1 MVKSVIVTGVSRGIG
16 KSIVEQILTN
26 DMSTVVTGIARS
38 ESSLK
43 SLKDKFG
50 NRFFYVTGDVTDRN
64 AVNSLAQEALNR
76 TGRIDSVVANA
87 GVLEPVQN
95 IQKADVEGWKRLFDI
110 NFFSVVTLSTVT
122 IPHLIK
128 TQGNLI
134 LVSSD
139 ACDMWFSGW
148 GAYGA
153 SKAALN
159 HLALTISKES
169 DGVKAIAVAPG
180 VVDTSM
186 QVDIRDRFSHTGMT
200 AETAKFF
207 KDLKANGAL
216 LDVKV
221 PASVYSKL
229 AIEGIPDELNGKY
242 ISYDDK
248 RLS

>member
-1 MVKSVIVTGVSRGIG
+1 MVKSVIVTGVSKGIG
-16 KSIVEQILTN
+16 RSIVEQILTN
-26 DMSTVVTGIARS
+26 DVATVVTGIARS
-38 ESSLK
+38 EGSLK
-43 SLKDKFG
+43 SLKDQFRD
-50 NRFFYVTGDVTDRN
+50 RFFYVTGDVTDRN
-64 AVNSLAQEALNR
+64 AIDSLVQEALDR

-95 IQKADVEGWKRLFDI
+95 IQKADVDGWKRLFDI
-110 NFFSVVTLSTVT
+110 NFFSVVTLSVAT

-134 LVSSD
+134 FVSSD

-159 HLALTISKES
+159 HLALTISNES

-180 VVDTSM
+180 IVDTGM
-186 QVDIRDRFSHTGMT
+186 QVDIRDRFSNSGMT
-200 AETAKFF
+200 PETAKFF
-207 KDLKANGAL
+207 KDLKTNGAL

-229 AIEGIPDELNGKY
+229 AVQGIPEELNGKY
-242 ISYDDK
+242 VSYDDK